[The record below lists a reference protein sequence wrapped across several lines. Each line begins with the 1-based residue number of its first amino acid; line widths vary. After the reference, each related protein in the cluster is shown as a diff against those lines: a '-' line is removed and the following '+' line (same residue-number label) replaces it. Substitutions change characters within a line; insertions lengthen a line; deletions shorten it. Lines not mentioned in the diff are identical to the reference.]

1 MEAITKS
8 MKKNIQII
16 VLLLSSDLITS
27 CSGQVK
33 SDMQQDIVSEQ
44 QIIVGGQPKITRTQG
59 ITSGNLHCNLQDK
72 AGNIWFSTSGEG
84 VYRYDGK
91 SFTNFT
97 KKDGLSDNDVG
108 AIIEDKT
115 GNILFGTK
123 SGICKYD
130 GKYFSNYTNNVDPSK
145 KSISSL
151 IEDSK
156 GNLWFG
162 AWGEGVY
169 RYDGKIFTNFLNKDA
184 PDTTFPLFPEKD
196 GQSFNLG
203 SQDQLILDIL
213 EDKNGNIWFSSWN
226 GGGVWQYDGKSFKNY
241 LPSADYYQRKEDGR
255 SGEEQNLSPEP
266 AIFKNSP
273 AENIADD
280 MIFSISED
288 KAGNL
293 WFATRRHGACR
304 YDGKSFTSF
313 REHEGFVS
321 YGIYSILEDKKGN
334 MWFST
339 EKNGV
344 FSYDGKSFKN
354 YTTADGLVYNSVFS
368 ILEDKN
374 GNLWFGTRGFGLSR
388 YDGKTFVNFSE

>member
-1 MEAITKS
+1 
-8 MKKNIQII
+8 MKINIQICA
-16 VLLLSSDLITS
+16 LLLLFNLITS
-27 CSGQVK
+27 CNGQVK
-33 SDMQQDIVSEQ
+33 TDVQKDSVSEQ
-44 QIIVGGQPKITRTQG
+44 ETIVGGQAKIIRTQG
-59 ITSGNLHCNLQDK
+59 IVSGNLHCNLQDK

-91 SFTNFT
+91 SFTNYT
-97 KKDGLSDNDVG
+97 TKDGLSDNNVG
-108 AIIEDKT
+108 NIIEDKS

-130 GKYFSNYTNNVDPSK
+130 GKYFSNYSENVDATK

-156 GNLWFG
+156 GYLWFG
-162 AWGEGVY
+162 VWGEGVY
-169 RYDGKIFTNFLNKDA
+169 RYDGKIFTNFLNNDA
-184 PDTTFPLFPEKD
+184 PEKTFPLFPQQD
-196 GQSFNLG
+196 DQSFNLG
-203 SQDQLILDIL
+203 NQDQLILDIL
-213 EDKNGNIWFSSWN
+213 EDKLGNIWFSSWN
-226 GGGVWQYDGKSFKNY
+226 GGGVWRYDGKSFKNY
-241 LPSADYYQRKEDGR
+241 LPSTDYYLRNEDGR
-255 SGEEQNLSPEP
+255 SGDKINSPIES
-266 AIFKNSP
+266 AIFNNSSQDS
-273 AENIADD
+273 ITDD

-288 KAGNL
+288 KTGNL

-313 REHEGFVS
+313 RENEGFVS

-344 FSYDGKSFKN
+344 FCYDGKSFKN
-354 YTTADGLVYNSVFS
+354 YTTADGLVYDSVFS

-388 YDGKTFVNFSE
+388 YDGKTFTNFSE

>member
-1 MEAITKS
+1 
-8 MKKNIQII
+8 MKYLICSLF
-16 VLLLSSDLITS
+16 LLFNFMTS
-27 CSGQVK
+27 CIGQVPT
-33 SDMQQDIVSEQ
+33 DLPQRGVPEQ
-44 QIIVGGQPKITRTQG
+44 QKITTGQPQITRTQG
-59 ITSGNLHCNLQDK
+59 ISSGNLHCNLQDK
-72 AGNIWFSTSGEG
+72 AGNIWLSTSGEG

-91 SFTNFT
+91 LFTNFT
-97 KKDGLSDNDVG
+97 TKDGLSDNDVC

-130 GKYFSNYTNNVDPSK
+130 GKYFSHYSENVDASK

-162 AWGEGVY
+162 VWGEGVY
-169 RYDGKIFTNFLNKDA
+169 RYDGKNFTNFLNNHL
-184 PDTTFPLFPEKD
+184 PDKSPPLFPQKD
-196 GQSFNLG
+196 TQSFNLG
-203 SQDQLILDIL
+203 NKDQLILDIL
-213 EDKNGNIWFSSWN
+213 EDRLGNIWFSSWN
-226 GGGVWQYDGKSFKNY
+226 GGGVWRYDGASFKNY
-241 LPSADYYQRKEDGR
+241 LPPADYYLRNEDGR
-255 SGEEQNLSPEP
+255 SSDKTNEQIEP
-266 AIFKNSP
+266 ATFDNSLQDS
-273 AENIADD
+273 ISDD

-313 REHEGFVS
+313 RENEGFVS

-344 FSYDGKSFKN
+344 WCYDGKSFKN
-354 YTTADGLVYNSVFS
+354 FTTNDGLVNDSVFS
-368 ILEDKN
+368 ILEDKD
-374 GNLWFGTRGFGLSR
+374 GHLWFGTRGFGLSR